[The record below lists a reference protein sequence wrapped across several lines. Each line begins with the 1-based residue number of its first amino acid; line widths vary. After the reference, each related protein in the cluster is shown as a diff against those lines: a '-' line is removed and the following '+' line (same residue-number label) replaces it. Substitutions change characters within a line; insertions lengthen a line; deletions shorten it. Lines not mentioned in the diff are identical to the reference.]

1 LKFPAPTVATVL
13 RSFRACLPGVV
24 SPYTAGRFSLI
35 IARRRRER
43 PFDQHSQT
51 VDAYWKAH
59 FKIKATN

>member
-1 LKFPAPTVATVL
+1 
-13 RSFRACLPGVV
+13 
-24 SPYTAGRFSLI
+24 LI